1 MVVLN
6 ATCKN
11 GLIQLDQPLP
21 EDLEGKQIQVIVQE
35 VSPASRKRRQAGSAA
50 GQIWM
55 APDFDAPLDDFE
67 EYMP

>member
-1 MVVLN
+1 MVILT
-6 ATCKN
+6 ATCQN
-11 GLIQLDQPLP
+11 GVIQFDQPLP
-21 EDLEGKQIQVIVQE
+21 EGFEGKQIQVTLQE
-35 VSPASRKRRQAGSAA
+35 MKPLPRKRRQAGSAA